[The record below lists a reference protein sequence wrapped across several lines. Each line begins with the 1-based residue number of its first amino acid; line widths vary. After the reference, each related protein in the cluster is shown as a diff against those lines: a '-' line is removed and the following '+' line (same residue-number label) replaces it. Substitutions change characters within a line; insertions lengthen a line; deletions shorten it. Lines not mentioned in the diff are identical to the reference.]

1 MFEITPKILIV
12 DDKPE
17 NILVLSAVLADLDVE
32 LVTADSGNEAL
43 RATLNYDFALAL
55 LDIQMPEM
63 DGYELAEILRQ
74 HKKTASLPIIFISAV
89 YTDNLNIFKGYEKGA
104 FSFIT
109 KPFQP
114 EVLINK
120 VKFFIE
126 KHQQEL
132 ALFRVNQDLQ
142 KSNAELKAVNRELE
156 SFSYSVSHDLKA
168 PLRAINGFAQM
179 LEEDH
184 SADLNAEGKRLLSV
198 IQENAKG
205 MGVMINDLLE
215 FSRLGRK
222 DTVKTGVDM
231 NELFNSAL
239 TEINSITTHNARID
253 IQPLPTAN
261 ADRALLYRVAINL
274 LSNAIKYSSK
284 SDSPVVMIYS
294 EQNDAY
300 FIYVVADNGV
310 GFNNEHAGK
319 LFGIF
324 QRLHSKAEFDGTGI
338 GLALVKRIINKHGGE
353 VWATGELNKG
363 AKFYFSLPKQA
374 DLLLNEGKGDYCS
387 VP

>member
-1 MFEITPKILIV
+1 MLDAIPKILIV

-17 NILVLSAVLADLDVE
+17 NILVLSAVLDDLDVE
-32 LVTADSGNEAL
+32 LITVESGNEAL
-43 RATLNYDFALAL
+43 RATLNHDFALAL

-63 DGYELAEILRQ
+63 DGYELAGILRQ
-74 HKKTASLPIIFISAV
+74 HKKTSSLPIIFISAV

-132 ALFRVNQDLQ
+132 ALYQLNLSLQ
-142 KSNAELKAVNRELE
+142 KSNAELVTVNRELE
-156 SFSYSVSHDLKA
+156 SFSYSVSHDLKT

-179 LEEDH
+179 LVEDH
-184 SADLNAEGKRLLSV
+184 SASLDGEGQRLLGI
-198 IQENAKG
+198 IQENAKQ

-215 FSRLGRK
+215 FSKLGRK
-222 DTVKTGVDM
+222 DTIKAVVDM
-231 NELFNSAL
+231 DELFEQAL
-239 TEINSITTHNARID
+239 AEINSTISHNAKIVTE
-253 IQPLPTAN
+253 PLPAAN

-284 SDSPVVMIYS
+284 TDSPLVKIYS
-294 EQNDAY
+294 QQNDTGHT
-300 FIYVVADNGV
+300 YVIADNGV
-310 GFNNEHAGK
+310 GFNNEHVGK

-324 QRLHSKAEFDGTGI
+324 QRLHSKEEFDGIGI

-353 VWATGELNKG
+353 VWASGELNKG
-363 AKFYFSLPKQA
+363 AQFYFSLPK
-374 DLLLNEGKGDYCS
+374 
-387 VP
+387 

>member
-1 MFEITPKILIV
+1 MFDAIPKILIV

-17 NILVLSAVLADLDVE
+17 NILVLTAVLNNLEVDLITVK
-32 LVTADSGNEAL
+32 SGNEAL
-43 RATLNYDFALAL
+43 RATLNHDFALAL

-74 HKKTASLPIIFISAV
+74 HKKTTSLPIIFISAV

-132 ALFRVNQDLQ
+132 ALYRLNLDLQ
-142 KSNAELKAVNRELE
+142 KSNAELTAVNRELE
-156 SFSYSVSHDLKA
+156 SFSYSVSHDLKT

-179 LEEDH
+179 LVEDY
-184 SADLNAEGKRLLSV
+184 SANLDAEGNRLLDV
-198 IQENAKG
+198 IQENAKQ
-205 MGVMINDLLE
+205 MGIMINDLLE

-222 DTVKTGVDM
+222 DTAKTFVNM
-231 NELFNSAL
+231 SELFESAL
-239 TEINSITTHNARID
+239 VEIDSTISHSATVKIE
-253 IQPLPTAN
+253 PLPTVN
-261 ADRALLYRVAINL
+261 ADRTLLYRVAINL

-284 SDSPVVMIYS
+284 CDNPTVKIYS
-294 EQNDAY
+294 EPNDTGLT
-300 FIYVVADNGV
+300 YVVADNGA
-310 GFNNEHAGK
+310 GFDNEYVGK

-324 QRLHSKAEFDGTGI
+324 QRLHSKEEFEGTGI

-353 VWATGELNKG
+353 VWASGELNKG
-363 AKFYFSLPKQA
+363 ARFYFSLPK
-374 DLLLNEGKGDYCS
+374 
-387 VP
+387 